1 MATLAIQLTLADYA
15 AWKSIFDTRK
25 QFRKDKMGVK
35 SEHLYLSADNPNEIL
50 LWFDVLD
57 AANIR
62 GENSERRRPKNDAG
76 GWRGWPTENSCNQ
89 LSYRSERPCSR
100 SGGMR
105 RAGRRPLMGWSGRA
119 PAPPATNLARGAK
132 DKGAPHVPPSQQHDQ
147 RNRHR
152 YW

>member
-62 GENSERRRPKNDAG
+62 GEIASDDVQKTMREAG
-76 GWRGWPTENSCNQ
+76 VVG
-89 LSYRSERPCSR
+89 
-100 SGGMR
+100 
-105 RAGRRPLMGWSGRA
+105 
-119 PAPPATNLARGAK
+119 PPRI
-132 DKGAPHVPPSQQHDQ
+132 HVIS
-147 RNRHR
+147 
-152 YW
+152 